1 MEFTKQEFE
10 KILEKSRE
18 IVADKSLDACTCS
31 NKNCEWHG
39 KCFECVKIHRVKGK
53 HIPEC
58 LQHIFEDKLNDLARC
73 VERKIVDDRPIV
85 K

>member
-1 MEFTKQEFE
+1 MEYTREQFDT
-10 KILEKSRE
+10 ILDKSRQ
-18 IVADKSLDACTCS
+18 ILADKSLDDCPCTQ
-31 NKNCEWHG
+31 NCEWHG

-58 LQHIFEDKLNDLARC
+58 LQHIFQDKFEALANC
-73 VERKIVDDRPIV
+73 IERKTADDRPVV